1 MSLRNR
7 IVWLEKELANQTA
20 VSGLSVAETALDAT
34 TIDLSIEPLPDDR
47 HAAMVVERLEAKR
60 DRLQCVHDS
69 GDDSGLLPGDLEIL
83 PAAVVLAGN

>member
-1 MSLRNR
+1 M
-7 IVWLEKELANQTA
+7 
-20 VSGLSVAETALDAT
+20 ALGAA

-60 DRLQCVHDS
+60 DRLQCVLDS